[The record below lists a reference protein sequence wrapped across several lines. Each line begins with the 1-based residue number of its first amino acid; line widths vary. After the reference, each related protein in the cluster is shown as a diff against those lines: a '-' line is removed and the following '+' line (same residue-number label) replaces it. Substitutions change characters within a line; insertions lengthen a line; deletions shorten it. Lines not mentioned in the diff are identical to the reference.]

1 MERRATEWRYGS
13 EHSSSEF
20 MEFLL
25 SFVVAG
31 LDNNYGVDKDYDY
44 AADADE

>member
-1 MERRATEWRYGS
+1 MVHFS
-13 EHSSSEF
+13 PEF
-20 MEFLL
+20 VELLL

-31 LDNNYGVDKDYDY
+31 LDNNYCGDEDYGY